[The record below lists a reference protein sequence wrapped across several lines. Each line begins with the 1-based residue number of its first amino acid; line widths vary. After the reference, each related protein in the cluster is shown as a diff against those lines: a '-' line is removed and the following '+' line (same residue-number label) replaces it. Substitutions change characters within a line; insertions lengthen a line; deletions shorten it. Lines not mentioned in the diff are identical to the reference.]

1 MISYWVF
8 GTNDTI
14 HKPHG
19 LNQDNPLGQ
28 FCPVIFVYVP
38 LHSQLSLLGIVIP
51 RKECQ
56 LITAAIGTFLT
67 CVLVLD
73 DIDRS
78 AGGNRV
84 LR

>member
-14 HKPHG
+14 HKTYG
-19 LNQDNPLGQ
+19 LNQDTSLGQ
-28 FCPVIFVYVP
+28 FCPVVFVYVP
-38 LHSQLSLLGIVIP
+38 LHSQLLLLGIVIL

-56 LITAAIGTFLT
+56 LITAAIGIFLT
-67 CVLVLD
+67 YILVLD